1 MAADLFVAEG
11 SQTSGRIRTGS
22 LRSIRSA
29 YDDGDNLAMKP
40 LLRGMCDFAILYDV
54 DLSLGKIGATALIA
68 SAVISGAV
76 PMLINAIKGVLMKMI
91 ETEVLWDIV
100 LCSGL
105 IAGAVLLEEP

>member
-1 MAADLFVAEG
+1 MVVSGQDLSVLFGRHMMMATICPV
-11 SQTSGRIRTGS
+11 
-22 LRSIRSA
+22 
-29 YDDGDNLAMKP
+29 KP